1 MKTKAKNVKMNFFMA
16 VRNFSLNYLH
26 PIEQP
31 TEHPTEHPEEQP

>member
-1 MKTKAKNVKMNFFMA
+1 MA

-31 TEHPTEHPEEQP
+31 TEHPTEHPEEHPIEHPELL